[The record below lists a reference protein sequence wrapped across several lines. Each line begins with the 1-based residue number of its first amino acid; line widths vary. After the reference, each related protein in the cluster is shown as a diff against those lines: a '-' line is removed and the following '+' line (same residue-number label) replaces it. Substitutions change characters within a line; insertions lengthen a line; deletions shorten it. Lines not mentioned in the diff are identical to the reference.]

1 MNACFAMSC
10 LQKLCCHIGP
20 SELKAVAL
28 QLKLC
33 SMKWFPAHSSAAT
46 DRSED
51 PGLLA
56 PCVCCLDPEV
66 PDSQSISTNEGYL
79 IYSDTP
85 GQD

>member
-10 LQKLCCHIGP
+10 LQKICSHN

-46 DRSED
+46 DRSEYR
-51 PGLLA
+51 GLLVFVVWI
-56 PCVCCLDPEV
+56 PRSLTP
-66 PDSQSISTNEGYL
+66 SQSALMKVI
-79 IYSDTP
+79 
-85 GQD
+85 